1 MLPKQ
6 ADTEMLILGGS
17 ELSAAIKWVERN
29 AFALSL
35 PREHRGPFPNE
46 HLQPPPTLP
55 PHTETHHLP
64 CLHLQIVFLCI
75 GNKSHPCRK
84 VKLHHPLSGFRQPA
98 ILIANPQAFSV
109 NCIWF
114 LKEEGCRSHRILCR
128 SQVEA
133 GTRPNAH
140 NRIAR

>member
-6 ADTEMLILGGS
+6 ADTAMLILGGS
-17 ELSAAIKWVERN
+17 ELSAVIKWVERN

-35 PREHRGPFPNE
+35 PREHREPFPNE

-84 VKLHHPLSGFRQPA
+84 VKPHRPPPLRFQATCYFNCKSTSLFCELHLVFKGRGVHKSGDLLQKP
-98 ILIANPQAFSV
+98 
-109 NCIWF
+109 
-114 LKEEGCRSHRILCR
+114 GRSHHT
-128 SQVEA
+128 S
-133 GTRPNAH
+133 
-140 NRIAR
+140 